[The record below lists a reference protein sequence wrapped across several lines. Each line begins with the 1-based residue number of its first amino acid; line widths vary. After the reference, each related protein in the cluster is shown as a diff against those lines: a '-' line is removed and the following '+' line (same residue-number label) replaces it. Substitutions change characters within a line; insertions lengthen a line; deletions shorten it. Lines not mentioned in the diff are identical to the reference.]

1 MASPELC
8 LENAPW
14 DETEVYEQW
23 LQLDIKQLSYVHA
36 GDTFEVAGLT
46 FDIFNA
52 YDDYVDELSN
62 DLLNDGSMMF
72 KITAKEESMLFCADV
87 GKSMSK
93 YLLKKYKDELKADYI
108 QMGHHGNGG
117 LKDDFYQSIGAK
129 AAFFDA
135 PDWLMQDTSGRFT
148 TPKTSYLMASGGAV
162 IYSFS
167 TAPNQIILK

>member
-1 MASPELC
+1 
-8 LENAPW
+8 
-14 DETEVYEQW
+14 
-23 LQLDIKQLSYVHA
+23 
-36 GDTFEVAGLT
+36 
-46 FDIFNA
+46 
-52 YDDYVDELSN
+52 
-62 DLLNDGSMMF
+62 
-72 KITAKEESMLFCADV
+72 
-87 GKSMSK
+87 MSK

-148 TPKTSYLMASGGAV
+148 TPKTSYLLASGGAV